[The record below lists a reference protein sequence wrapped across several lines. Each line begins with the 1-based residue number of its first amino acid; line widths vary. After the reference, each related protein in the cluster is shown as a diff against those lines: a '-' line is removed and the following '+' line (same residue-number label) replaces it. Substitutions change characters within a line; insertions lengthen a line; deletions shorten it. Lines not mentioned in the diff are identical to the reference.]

1 MPTYEIEI
9 PGSGKF
15 RIDSD
20 AELSDAQ
27 VFRAASGQADM
38 RRMADPTAGM
48 GGLEKFNAGMGK
60 AFADIGRGAAQMVG
74 AGPTSQETQ
83 ETRMRDAPLMQSGAG
98 MAGNIAGNIAAF
110 APASVVPGANTI
122 AGAGAL
128 GASMG
133 ALQPSTGVGER
144 VGNMA
149 IGGAM
154 GAGVQGVAQHP
165 EKVAEAIKAPF
176 KGAKALVE
184 PLYDRGRKQILSR
197 ALRNVAPD
205 NAAGIQQKLGRAQEL
220 VPGSQP
226 TAAEVGES
234 GGLAALQRSMAAV
247 DPEAYATRA
256 TQQNEARVR
265 ELMDLAGSQGQRGAI
280 EANRDAV
287 ANSLYKKAR
296 EQGLDQGMAKAM
308 KPQIKN
314 LMERMPSGVLEKARE
329 LARLNGEK
337 FDSAGSMNGL
347 HWIKQATDDML
358 SSSKQT
364 GIGKQTERAITQF
377 KGDLLSVMD
386 ELSPAYG
393 QARST
398 FQTMSRPVNQMQVA
412 QEISDRSI
420 NKLTGQLQPQNYA
433 RALSDDTAA
442 QATGFNKATLENT
455 LEPSQLARLDAI
467 KRDLARSV
475 MARDLGRG
483 PGSDTTQKLAMSNV
497 AQQSGLPMSVTNM
510 PGMGRMGNWIY
521 EGADAQM
528 KKELS
533 EVLLNPKQ
541 AAQLM
546 AITSKQTPLGA
557 PSAKVRNLAALLG
570 RTTVPPA
577 AMSLENE

>member
-265 ELMDLAGSQGQRGAI
+265 ELMDLAG
-280 EANRDAV
+280 
-287 ANSLYKKAR
+287 
-296 EQGLDQGMAKAM
+296 
-308 KPQIKN
+308 
-314 LMERMPSGVLEKARE
+314 
-329 LARLNGEK
+329 
-337 FDSAGSMNGL
+337 
-347 HWIKQATDDML
+347 
-358 SSSKQT
+358 
-364 GIGKQTERAITQF
+364 
-377 KGDLLSVMD
+377 
-386 ELSPAYG
+386 
-393 QARST
+393 
-398 FQTMSRPVNQMQVA
+398 
-412 QEISDRSI
+412 
-420 NKLTGQLQPQNYA
+420 
-433 RALSDDTAA
+433 
-442 QATGFNKATLENT
+442 
-455 LEPSQLARLDAI
+455 
-467 KRDLARSV
+467 
-475 MARDLGRG
+475 
-483 PGSDTTQKLAMSNV
+483 
-497 AQQSGLPMSVTNM
+497 
-510 PGMGRMGNWIY
+510 
-521 EGADAQM
+521 
-528 KKELS
+528 
-533 EVLLNPKQ
+533 
-541 AAQLM
+541 
-546 AITSKQTPLGA
+546 
-557 PSAKVRNLAALLG
+557 
-570 RTTVPPA
+570 
-577 AMSLENE
+577 